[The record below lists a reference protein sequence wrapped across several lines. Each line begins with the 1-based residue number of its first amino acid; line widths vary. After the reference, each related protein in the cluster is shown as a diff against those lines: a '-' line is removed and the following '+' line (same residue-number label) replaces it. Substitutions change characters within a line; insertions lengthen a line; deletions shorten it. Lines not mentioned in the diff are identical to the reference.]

1 MPTWFSQLRNLVW
14 TSVLAV
20 IMGSASVIIAIA
32 GGSIEVVVSLALFG
46 AILSTL
52 SSKVR

>member
-1 MPTWFSQLRNLVW
+1 MRNLVW

-20 IMGSASVIIAIA
+20 IMGSASVVTALA
-32 GGSIEVVVSLALFG
+32 GGSIEVVISLALFG